1 MKHSVRNIL
10 KDFIPTY
17 DDKLVIKSIEDGDY
31 SFVLYGHKLP
41 EFEIVLILC
50 RNNITKPMSYN
61 RVHAFDC
68 RSYSELSEV
77 VRDDIDCHTTK
88 ALKDKIKRYIQS
100 FK

>member
-17 DDKLVIKSIEDGDY
+17 NDKLVIKSIEDGDY
-31 SFVLYGHKLP
+31 SFILYGNKLP
-41 EFEIVLILC
+41 EFEMVLILC

-61 RVHAFDC
+61 RVYAFDC
-68 RSYSELSEV
+68 RSYSEMIEV
-77 VRDDIDCHTTK
+77 VRDEIGNHTTK
-88 ALKDKIKRYIQS
+88 ALKDKIRKYIMS